1 MNILPST
8 TSFILDSGER
18 YCLVIDQLN
27 GLPLYHPNLFITT
40 QLRNKSDSFS
50 TMVSAANNLVV
61 FLRFLNDRRIN
72 LEERILSRVFLTV
85 NEIDDLRDYTQ
96 LKALSLPRKIPKNKR
111 SVDTLVSPITHYMRL
126 TTISDYCRWYANYL
140 IRQPNL
146 NESKQIK
153 RLESQIKSRRPA
165 KKGRNNRQDKSLDDE
180 QLEVLFE
187 LIRINSD
194 FNPFSKDVQRRNR
207 LIILLLYHL
216 GLRGGE
222 LLNLRIQ
229 DIDFSKKI
237 LRVVRRADE
246 KSDPR
251 VFEPNAK
258 TLERIIPLGDI
269 LVKELHDYITLD
281 RRKIKNAKKNDF
293 LFITHKLGPTVGQPI
308 TKSGYYKVIN
318 VVRSV
323 SPDLYKLTGHKLRH
337 TWNRKFSE
345 KMDSLDN
352 VPSEEKQEQMR
363 SFLMGWKPGS
373 KTAAIYNKRYIEEQ
387 AKAAAIKLQSD
398 IGIGLSSRTLRDD

>member
-8 TSFILDSGER
+8 TSFVLDSGER

-50 TMVSAANNLVV
+50 TMISAANNLVV
-61 FLRFLNDRRIN
+61 FLKFLIDRGIN
-72 LEERILSRVFLTV
+72 FEERIMSRIFLTI

-96 LKALSLPRKIPKNKR
+96 LKISSLSRKIPKNKR
-111 SVDTLVSPITHYMRL
+111 SMEALVSPITHYMRL
-126 TTISDYCRWYANYL
+126 TTIADYCGWYANHL

-146 NESKQIK
+146 NESMQIK

-165 KKGRNNRQDKSLDDE
+165 KKGRNNRQDKSLDDA

-187 LIRINSD
+187 VIRIDSD

-258 TLERIIPLGDI
+258 TLERIIPLGDV

-293 LFITHKLGPTVGQPI
+293 LFITHKSGPTVGLPI

-318 VVRSV
+318 VVRSI
-323 SPDLYKLTGHKLRH
+323 SPDLYMLTGHKLRH

-345 KMDSLDN
+345 RMDSLDN

-373 KTAAIYNKRYIEEQ
+373 KTAAHYNRRYTEEQ
-387 AKAAAIKLQSD
+387 AKVAALILQNSSN
-398 IGIGLSSRTLRDD
+398 IRLPNEGLNDE

>member
-1 MNILPST
+1 MSILPST
-8 TSFILDSGER
+8 TSFVLDSGER

-50 TMVSAANNLVV
+50 TMISAANNLVV
-61 FLRFLNDRRIN
+61 FLKFLIDRGIN
-72 LEERILSRVFLTV
+72 FEERITSRIFLTV

-96 LKALSLPRKIPKNKR
+96 LKISSLPSNRLKNKR
-111 SVDTLVSPITHYMRL
+111 CIDSLVSPITHYMRL
-126 TTISDYCRWYANYL
+126 TTIADYCAWYANHF
-140 IRQPNL
+140 IQQPDL
-146 NESKQIK
+146 NESRQIK
-153 RLESQIKSRRPA
+153 RLQSQIKSRRP
-165 KKGRNNRQDKSLDDE
+165 KKRGRNSRQDKSLDDS

-187 LIRINSD
+187 VIRIDSE

-258 TLERIIPLGDI
+258 TLERMIPLGDVLI
-269 LVKELHDYITLD
+269 KEIHDYITQD

-293 LFITHKLGPTVGQPI
+293 LFITHKSGPTVGLPI

-323 SPDLYKLTGHKLRH
+323 SPDIYMLTGHKLRH

-345 KMDSLDN
+345 KMDSLDK

-373 KTAAIYNKRYIEEQ
+373 KTASHYNKRYIADQ
-387 AKAAAIKLQSD
+387 AKIAAMSLQSN
-398 IGIGLSSRTLRDD
+398 IGVRLPKEDKSEL

>member
-8 TSFILDSGER
+8 TSFVLDSGER

-50 TMVSAANNLVV
+50 TMISAANNLVV
-61 FLRFLNDRRIN
+61 FLKFLIDRGIN
-72 LEERILSRVFLTV
+72 FGERIKSRIFLTI

-96 LKALSLPRKIPKNKR
+96 LKISSLSRKIPKNKR
-111 SVDTLVSPITHYMRL
+111 SMEALVSPITHYMRL
-126 TTISDYCRWYANYL
+126 TTIADYCGWYANHL

-146 NESKQIK
+146 NESMQIK

-165 KKGRNNRQDKSLDDE
+165 KKGRNNRQDKSLNDA

-187 LIRINSD
+187 VIRIDSD

-258 TLERIIPLGDI
+258 TLERIIPLGDV

-293 LFITHKLGPTVGQPI
+293 LFITHKSGPTVGLPI

-323 SPDLYKLTGHKLRH
+323 SPDLYMLTGHKLRH

-345 KMDSLDN
+345 RMDSLDN

-373 KTAAIYNKRYIEEQ
+373 KTAAHYNRRYTEEQ
-387 AKAAAIKLQSD
+387 AKVAALILQNSSN
-398 IGIGLSSRTLRDD
+398 IRLPSEGLNDE

>member
-8 TSFILDSGER
+8 TSFVLDSGER
-18 YCLVIDQLN
+18 YCLVIDQSN

-50 TMVSAANNLVV
+50 TMISAANNLVV
-61 FLRFLNDRRIN
+61 FLKFLIDRGIN
-72 LEERILSRVFLTV
+72 FEERITSRIFLTV

-96 LKALSLPRKIPKNKR
+96 LKISSLPGNRLNNKR
-111 SVDTLVSPITHYMRL
+111 CIDSLVSPITHYMRL
-126 TTISDYCRWYANYL
+126 TTIADYCAWYANHL
-140 IRQPNL
+140 IQRPDL
-146 NESKQIK
+146 NESRQIK
-153 RLESQIKSRRPA
+153 RLQSQIKSRRPA
-165 KKGRNNRQDKSLDDE
+165 KRGRNSRQDKSLDDS

-187 LIRINSD
+187 VIRIDSE

-229 DIDFSKKI
+229 DIDFSKKT

-246 KSDPR
+246 ISDPR

-258 TLERIIPLGDI
+258 TLERMIPLGDVLI
-269 LVKELHDYITLD
+269 KEIHDYITLD

-293 LFITHKLGPTVGQPI
+293 LFITHKSGPTVGLPI

-323 SPDLYKLTGHKLRH
+323 SPDIYMLTGHKLRH

-345 KMDSLDN
+345 RMDSLDK
-352 VPSEEKQEQMR
+352 VPSVEKQEQMR

-373 KTAAIYNKRYIEEQ
+373 KTASHYNKRYIADQ
-387 AKAAAIKLQSD
+387 AKIAAMSLQSN
-398 IGIGLSSRTLRDD
+398 IGIRLPEENKSEL

>member
-8 TSFILDSGER
+8 TSFVLDSGER
-18 YCLVIDQLN
+18 YCLVIDQSN

-50 TMVSAANNLVV
+50 TMISAANNLVV
-61 FLRFLNDRRIN
+61 FLKFLIDRGIN
-72 LEERILSRVFLTV
+72 FEERITSRIFLIV

-96 LKALSLPRKIPKNKR
+96 LKISSLPGNRLNNKR
-111 SVDTLVSPITHYMRL
+111 CIDSLVSPITHYMRL
-126 TTISDYCRWYANYL
+126 TTIADYCEWYANHL
-140 IRQPNL
+140 IRQPSL
-146 NESKQIK
+146 KESEQIK
-153 RLESQIKSRRPA
+153 RLKDQIKSRRPI
-165 KKGRNNRQDKSLDDE
+165 KRGRNSRQDKSLDDS

-187 LIRINSD
+187 VIRIDSE
-194 FNPFSKDVQRRNR
+194 FNPFSRDVQRRNR

-229 DIDFSKKI
+229 DIDFSRKT
-237 LRVVRRADE
+237 LQVVRRADE

-258 TLERIIPLGDI
+258 TLERIIPLGDVLI
-269 LVKELHDYITLD
+269 KELHDYITLD
-281 RRKIKNAKKNDF
+281 RRKIKNATKNDF
-293 LFITHKLGPTVGQPI
+293 LFITHKSGPTVGLPI

-323 SPDLYKLTGHKLRH
+323 SPDLYVLTGHKLRH

-345 KMDSLDN
+345 RMDSLDK

-373 KTAAIYNKRYIEEQ
+373 KTAAHYNKRYTEEQ
-387 AKAAAIKLQSD
+387 AKVAALILQNNSNMRLPKE
-398 IGIGLSSRTLRDD
+398 GLNHE